1 MIDEELYEL
10 AADELNSDRRKSD
23 IWARACALA
32 SDDHDEARYL
42 YTNLRVEEM
51 MAERD
56 AGNDPIAAALA
67 PTSHDTPIADQAT
80 AAVVDYSEAMN
91 PQAYDGLTLEP
102 VDLSHLEETP
112 DENNDSEIRVSSMRP
127 GIDASTNVDRLTDEE
142 FGEST
147 EQEAVSTVEAK
158 MDNALSADEID
169 KFASVEGQGQ
179 VSSVSGTDNLDM
191 DSASDIDL
199 SAQELLEDTHTSKDD
214 GSVLFDETDLASLGS
229 SLEQT
234 SESQAPKISSLD
246 ALLDEVDDRV
256 QANDIVDADII
267 EDESLTPLV
276 RSEPQKTHVNDID
289 SRDEDFTREME
300 RQAEDLP
307 SAENDLVSYT
317 SKLESELPDML
328 QDQDPATDFDDTR
341 HDLSSV
347 PEEVRSTE
355 EVLSAAAAL
364 TAGASAAA
372 AASHDDAREAAAS
385 HDDAREAV
393 ASHDDAHEALAS
405 HDDTRER
412 VKTDYADKNDF
423 RDHLD
428 NEYRDYEED
437 DDYYDPVD
445 LTDTGRGSRY
455 AIYEKNNKAKAIRM
469 GVSWTALFFTLP
481 WLLYRRLFGTAIL
494 YSVLWLVLVTG
505 LVVTGLSWLDA
516 GSNASN
522 AQRLLTI
529 GFGLLSV
536 IGLLYIPFRYG
547 NTWRATKLEK
557 RGYDL
562 AAWVRAKS
570 PRKALNAAR
579 RAAALA

>member
-51 MAERD
+51 LAERE

-67 PTSHDTPIADQAT
+67 PKSPNSPTADQSTAT
-80 AAVVDYSEAMN
+80 VVDHSEAMN

-127 GIDASTNVDRLTDEE
+127 GIDASNNVDRLTDEE
-142 FGEST
+142 FGERT
-147 EQEAVSTVEAK
+147 EQEAVRTVEAE

-169 KFASVEGQGQ
+169 KFTNVDGQAQ

-199 SAQELLEDTHTSKDD
+199 STPELLDDTHSSKDD

-246 ALLDEVDDRV
+246 ALFDEVDDRV
-256 QANDIVDADII
+256 QAKDIVDADII
-267 EDESLTPLV
+267 EDESLTSLV
-276 RSEPQKTHVNDID
+276 RSEPQKSPVNDID
-289 SRDEDFTREME
+289 SRDAEFTREME

-328 QDQDPATDFDDTR
+328 QDESPPTDFDDTR

-355 EVLSAAAAL
+355 EVLAAAAAF
-364 TAGASAAA
+364 TAGGAAAA
-372 AASHDDAREAAAS
+372 AASQDDVREAATS
-385 HDDAREAV
+385 HDDA
-393 ASHDDAHEALAS
+393 
-405 HDDTRER
+405 RER

-423 RDHLD
+423 RDDLD
-428 NEYRDYEED
+428 NQYPDYAED

-445 LTDTGRGSRY
+445 LTDTGHGSRY

-469 GVSWTALFFTLP
+469 GVSWTALFFTIP
-481 WLLYRRLFGTAIL
+481 WLLYRRLFGTAIV

-516 GSNASN
+516 GANASN

>member
-51 MAERD
+51 MAERE

-67 PTSHDTPIADQAT
+67 PKSPDAPTAT
-80 AAVVDYSEAMN
+80 VVDHSEAMN
-91 PQAYDGLTLEP
+91 PQAYDGLALEP
-102 VDLSHLEETP
+102 VDLSNLEETP
-112 DENNDSEIRVSSMRP
+112 DESNDSEIRVSSMRP
-127 GIDASTNVDRLTDEE
+127 GIDASSNADRMTDEE
-142 FGEST
+142 FGRSA
-147 EQEAVSTVEAK
+147 EQETAPAAQAE

-169 KFASVEGQGQ
+169 KFANIDGQAQ
-179 VSSVSGTDNLDM
+179 VSSVAGTDNFDM
-191 DSASDIDL
+191 DSASDIDAN
-199 SAQELLEDTHTSKDD
+199 SQELIEPARSSMVDD
-214 GSVLFDETDLASLGS
+214 SVLFDDADLASLGS
-229 SLEQT
+229 SVEQT

-246 ALLDEVDDRV
+246 ALFDEVDDRV
-256 QANDIVDADII
+256 HANDIVDADII
-267 EDESLTPLV
+267 EDESLTSLV
-276 RSEPQKTHVNDID
+276 RSESQKSHIPEID
-289 SRDEDFTREME
+289 ARDAEFTREME

-307 SAENDLVSYT
+307 SPENDLVSYT

-328 QDQDPATDFDDTR
+328 QDESPPTDFDDTR

-347 PEEVRSTE
+347 PEEVRSTK
-355 EVLSAAAAL
+355 EVLAAAAAL
-364 TAGASAAA
+364 TAGAGAVAATRR
-372 AASHDDAREAAAS
+372 DDAPEEAAAS
-385 HDDAREAV
+385 HDDARDV
-393 ASHDDAHEALAS
+393 ATSHDDA
-405 HDDTRER
+405 RER

-423 RDHLD
+423 RDDLD
-428 NEYRDYEED
+428 NEYRDYEEED
-437 DDYYDPVD
+437 EDYYDPVD

-455 AIYEKNNKAKAIRM
+455 AIYEKNNKAKAVRM
-469 GVSWTALFFTLP
+469 GVSWTALFFTIP
-481 WLLYRRLFGTAIL
+481 WLLYRRLFGTAIV

-516 GSNASN
+516 GANASN

>member
-51 MAERD
+51 MAERE
-56 AGNDPIAAALA
+56 AGNDPIAAAIAPKSPDA
-67 PTSHDTPIADQAT
+67 PTAT
-80 AAVVDYSEAMN
+80 VVDHSEAMN
-91 PQAYDGLTLEP
+91 PQAYDGLALEP
-102 VDLSHLEETP
+102 VDLSNLEETP
-112 DENNDSEIRVSSMRP
+112 DESNDSEIRVSSMRP
-127 GIDASTNVDRLTDEE
+127 GIDASSNADRMTDEE
-142 FGEST
+142 FGRSA
-147 EQEAVSTVEAK
+147 EQETAPAAQAE

-169 KFASVEGQGQ
+169 KFANIDGQAQ
-179 VSSVSGTDNLDM
+179 VSSVAGTDNFDM
-191 DSASDIDL
+191 DSASDIDAN
-199 SAQELLEDTHTSKDD
+199 SQELIEPARSSMVDD
-214 GSVLFDETDLASLGS
+214 SVLFDDADLASLGS
-229 SLEQT
+229 SVEQT

-246 ALLDEVDDRV
+246 ALFDEVDDRV
-256 QANDIVDADII
+256 HANDIVDADII
-267 EDESLTPLV
+267 EDESLTSLV
-276 RSEPQKTHVNDID
+276 RSESQKSHIPEID
-289 SRDEDFTREME
+289 ARDAEFTREME

-307 SAENDLVSYT
+307 SPENDLVSYT

-328 QDQDPATDFDDTR
+328 QDESPPTDFDDTR

-355 EVLSAAAAL
+355 EVLAAAAAL
-364 TAGASAAA
+364 TAGAGAVAATRRDDA
-372 AASHDDAREAAAS
+372 PEEAVSSHDDARDVATS
-385 HDDAREAV
+385 HDDA
-393 ASHDDAHEALAS
+393 
-405 HDDTRER
+405 RER

-423 RDHLD
+423 RDDLD
-428 NEYRDYEED
+428 NEYRDYEEED
-437 DDYYDPVD
+437 EDYYDPVD

-455 AIYEKNNKAKAIRM
+455 AIYEKNNKAKAVRM
-469 GVSWTALFFTLP
+469 GVSWTALFFTIP

-516 GSNASN
+516 GANASN

>member
-51 MAERD
+51 MAERE

-67 PTSHDTPIADQAT
+67 PKSPDAPTAT
-80 AAVVDYSEAMN
+80 VVDHSEAMN
-91 PQAYDGLTLEP
+91 PQAYDGLALEP
-102 VDLSHLEETP
+102 VDLSNLEETP
-112 DENNDSEIRVSSMRP
+112 DESNDSEIRVSSMRP
-127 GIDASTNVDRLTDEE
+127 GIDASSNADRMTDEE
-142 FGEST
+142 FGRSA
-147 EQEAVSTVEAK
+147 EQETAPAAQAE

-169 KFASVEGQGQ
+169 KFANIDGQAQ
-179 VSSVSGTDNLDM
+179 VSSVAGTDNFDM
-191 DSASDIDL
+191 DSASDIDAN
-199 SAQELLEDTHTSKDD
+199 SQELIEPARSSMVDD
-214 GSVLFDETDLASLGS
+214 SVLFDDADLASLGS
-229 SLEQT
+229 SVEQT

-246 ALLDEVDDRV
+246 ALFDEVDDRV
-256 QANDIVDADII
+256 HANDIVDADII
-267 EDESLTPLV
+267 EDESLTSLV
-276 RSEPQKTHVNDID
+276 RSESQKSHIPEID
-289 SRDEDFTREME
+289 ARDAEFTREME

-307 SAENDLVSYT
+307 SPENDLVSYT

-328 QDQDPATDFDDTR
+328 QDESPPTDFDDTR

-355 EVLSAAAAL
+355 EVLAAAAAL
-364 TAGASAAA
+364 TAGAGAVAATRRDDA
-372 AASHDDAREAAAS
+372 PEEAVSSHDDARDVATS
-385 HDDAREAV
+385 HDDA
-393 ASHDDAHEALAS
+393 
-405 HDDTRER
+405 RER

-423 RDHLD
+423 RDDLD
-428 NEYRDYEED
+428 NEYRDYEEED
-437 DDYYDPVD
+437 EDYYDPVD

-455 AIYEKNNKAKAIRM
+455 AIYEKNNKAKAVRM
-469 GVSWTALFFTLP
+469 GVSWTALFFTIP

-516 GSNASN
+516 GANASN

>member
-51 MAERD
+51 LAERE

-67 PTSHDTPIADQAT
+67 PKSPNSPTADQSTAT
-80 AAVVDYSEAMN
+80 VVDHSEAMN

-127 GIDASTNVDRLTDEE
+127 GIDASNNVDRLTDEE
-142 FGEST
+142 FGERT
-147 EQEAVSTVEAK
+147 EQEAVRTVEAE

-169 KFASVEGQGQ
+169 KFTNVDGQAQ

-199 SAQELLEDTHTSKDD
+199 STPELLDDTHSSKDD

-246 ALLDEVDDRV
+246 ALFDEVDDRV
-256 QANDIVDADII
+256 QAKDIVDADII
-267 EDESLTPLV
+267 EDESLTSLV
-276 RSEPQKTHVNDID
+276 RSEPQKTPVNDID
-289 SRDEDFTREME
+289 SRDAEFTREME

-328 QDQDPATDFDDTR
+328 QDESPPTDFDDTR

-347 PEEVRSTE
+347 PEEVRSTPEEMRSTE
-355 EVLSAAAAL
+355 EVL
-364 TAGASAAA
+364 AAA
-372 AASHDDAREAAAS
+372 AAFTAGGGAAAAASQDDVREAATSHDDAREAAAS
-385 HDDAREAV
+385 RDDA
-393 ASHDDAHEALAS
+393 
-405 HDDTRER
+405 RER

-423 RDHLD
+423 RDDLD
-428 NEYRDYEED
+428 NQYPDYAED

-469 GVSWTALFFTLP
+469 GVSWTALFFTIP
-481 WLLYRRLFGTAIL
+481 WLLYRRLFGTAIV

-516 GSNASN
+516 GANASN

>member
-51 MAERD
+51 MAERE
-56 AGNDPIAAALA
+56 AGNDPIAAAIAPKSPDA
-67 PTSHDTPIADQAT
+67 PTAT
-80 AAVVDYSEAMN
+80 VVDHSEAMN
-91 PQAYDGLTLEP
+91 PQAYDGLALEP
-102 VDLSHLEETP
+102 VDLSNLEETP
-112 DENNDSEIRVSSMRP
+112 DESNDSEIRVSSMRP
-127 GIDASTNVDRLTDEE
+127 GIDASSNADRMTDEE
-142 FGEST
+142 FGRSA
-147 EQEAVSTVEAK
+147 EQETAPAAQAE

-169 KFASVEGQGQ
+169 KFANIDGQAQ
-179 VSSVSGTDNLDM
+179 VSSVAGTDNFDM
-191 DSASDIDL
+191 DSASDIDAN
-199 SAQELLEDTHTSKDD
+199 SQELIEPARSSMVDD
-214 GSVLFDETDLASLGS
+214 SVLFDDADLASLGS
-229 SLEQT
+229 SVEQT

-246 ALLDEVDDRV
+246 ALFDEVDDRV
-256 QANDIVDADII
+256 HANDIVDADII
-267 EDESLTPLV
+267 EDESLTSLV
-276 RSEPQKTHVNDID
+276 RSESQKSHIPEID
-289 SRDEDFTREME
+289 ARDAEFTREME

-307 SAENDLVSYT
+307 SPENDLVSYT

-328 QDQDPATDFDDTR
+328 QDESPPTDFDDTR

-347 PEEVRSTE
+347 PEEVRSTK
-355 EVLSAAAAL
+355 EVLAAAAAL
-364 TAGASAAA
+364 TAGTGAVAATRR
-372 AASHDDAREAAAS
+372 DDAPEEAAAS
-385 HDDAREAV
+385 HDDARDV
-393 ASHDDAHEALAS
+393 ATSHDDA
-405 HDDTRER
+405 RER

-423 RDHLD
+423 RDDLD
-428 NEYRDYEED
+428 NEYRDYEEED
-437 DDYYDPVD
+437 EDYYDPVD

-455 AIYEKNNKAKAIRM
+455 AIYEKNNKAKAVRM
-469 GVSWTALFFTLP
+469 GVSWTALFFTIP

-516 GSNASN
+516 GANASN

>member
-51 MAERD
+51 MAERE
-56 AGNDPIAAALA
+56 AGNDPIAAAIAPKSPDA
-67 PTSHDTPIADQAT
+67 PTAT
-80 AAVVDYSEAMN
+80 VVDHSEAMN
-91 PQAYDGLTLEP
+91 PQAYDGLALEP
-102 VDLSHLEETP
+102 VDLSNLEETP
-112 DENNDSEIRVSSMRP
+112 DESNDSEIRVSSMRP
-127 GIDASTNVDRLTDEE
+127 GIDASSNADRMTDEE
-142 FGEST
+142 FGSSA
-147 EQEAVSTVEAK
+147 EQETAPAAQAE

-169 KFASVEGQGQ
+169 KFANIDGQAQ
-179 VSSVSGTDNLDM
+179 VSSVAGTDNFDM
-191 DSASDIDL
+191 NSVSDIDAN
-199 SAQELLEDTHTSKDD
+199 SQELIEPARSSMVDD
-214 GSVLFDETDLASLGS
+214 SVLFDDADLASLGS
-229 SLEQT
+229 SVEQT

-246 ALLDEVDDRV
+246 ALFDEVDDRV
-256 QANDIVDADII
+256 HANDIVDADII
-267 EDESLTPLV
+267 EDESLTSLV
-276 RSEPQKTHVNDID
+276 RSESQKSHIPEID
-289 SRDEDFTREME
+289 ARDAEFTREME

-307 SAENDLVSYT
+307 SPENDLVSYT

-328 QDQDPATDFDDTR
+328 QDESPPTDFDDTR

-355 EVLSAAAAL
+355 EVLAAAAAL
-364 TAGASAAA
+364 TAGAGAVAATRRDDA
-372 AASHDDAREAAAS
+372 PEEAVSSHDDARDVATS
-385 HDDAREAV
+385 HDDA
-393 ASHDDAHEALAS
+393 
-405 HDDTRER
+405 RER

-423 RDHLD
+423 RDDLD
-428 NEYRDYEED
+428 NEYRDYEEED
-437 DDYYDPVD
+437 EDYYDPVD

-455 AIYEKNNKAKAIRM
+455 AIYEKNNKAKAVRM
-469 GVSWTALFFTLP
+469 GVSWTALFFTIP

-516 GSNASN
+516 GANASN

>member
-51 MAERD
+51 MAERE
-56 AGNDPIAAALA
+56 AGNDPIAAAIAPKSPDA
-67 PTSHDTPIADQAT
+67 PTAT
-80 AAVVDYSEAMN
+80 VVDHSEAMN
-91 PQAYDGLTLEP
+91 PQAYDGLALEP
-102 VDLSHLEETP
+102 VDLSNLEETP
-112 DENNDSEIRVSSMRP
+112 DESNDSEIRVSSMRP
-127 GIDASTNVDRLTDEE
+127 GIDASSNADRMTDEE
-142 FGEST
+142 FGRSA
-147 EQEAVSTVEAK
+147 EQETAPAAQAE

-169 KFASVEGQGQ
+169 KFANIDGQAQ
-179 VSSVSGTDNLDM
+179 VSSVAGTDNFDM
-191 DSASDIDL
+191 DSASDIDAN
-199 SAQELLEDTHTSKDD
+199 SQELIEPARSSMVDD
-214 GSVLFDETDLASLGS
+214 SVLFDDADLASLGS
-229 SLEQT
+229 SVEQT

-246 ALLDEVDDRV
+246 ALFDEVDDRV
-256 QANDIVDADII
+256 HANDIVDADII
-267 EDESLTPLV
+267 EDESLTSLV
-276 RSEPQKTHVNDID
+276 RSESQKSHIPEID
-289 SRDEDFTREME
+289 ARDAEFTREME

-307 SAENDLVSYT
+307 SPENDLVSYT

-328 QDQDPATDFDDTR
+328 QDESPPTDFDDTR

-355 EVLSAAAAL
+355 EVLAAAAAL
-364 TAGASAAA
+364 TASAGAVAATRRDDA
-372 AASHDDAREAAAS
+372 PEEAVSSHDDARDVATS
-385 HDDAREAV
+385 HDDA
-393 ASHDDAHEALAS
+393 
-405 HDDTRER
+405 RER

-423 RDHLD
+423 RDDLD
-428 NEYRDYEED
+428 NEYRDYEEED
-437 DDYYDPVD
+437 EDYYDPVD

-455 AIYEKNNKAKAIRM
+455 AIYEKNNKAKAVRM
-469 GVSWTALFFTLP
+469 GVSWTALFFTIP

-516 GSNASN
+516 GANASN